1 MCDNV
6 TEKAKDITS
15 RIRSFLM
22 NSDLCVTYTE
32 ALIQQ
37 IDAEMKLY
45 EGKQDKY
52 SKRKLVELKI
62 DKEKN
67 IQYLEDTIANKQKLV
82 ANVEKVIDKYN
93 SRYKKVFVY
102 FFIENK
108 SYREIADAVGYSEDR
123 IKQILQILRRQLVL
137 NYSPNET

>member
-52 SKRKLVELKI
+52 SKRKFVELKI

-123 IKQILQILRRQLVL
+123 IKQILQILRLQLVL

>member
-52 SKRKLVELKI
+52 SKRKFVELKI

-137 NYSPNET
+137 YYSPNET

>member
-52 SKRKLVELKI
+52 SKRKFVELKI

-82 ANVEKVIDKYN
+82 TNVEKVIDKYN

>member
-1 MCDNV
+1 
-6 TEKAKDITS
+6 
-15 RIRSFLM
+15 M

-52 SKRKLVELKI
+52 SKRKFVELKI

-67 IQYLEDTIANKQKLV
+67 IQYLEDTIAIKQKLV

>member
-15 RIRSFLM
+15 RIRSFLL

-52 SKRKLVELKI
+52 SKRKFVELKI

-82 ANVEKVIDKYN
+82 ANVENVIDKYN

>member
-52 SKRKLVELKI
+52 SKRKFVELKI

>member
-1 MCDNV
+1 
-6 TEKAKDITS
+6 
-15 RIRSFLM
+15 M

-45 EGKQDKY
+45 EGKRDKY
-52 SKRKLVELKI
+52 SKRKFVELKI

>member
-52 SKRKLVELKI
+52 SKRKFVELKI

-123 IKQILQILRRQLVL
+123 IKQILQILRRSFA
-137 NYSPNET
+137 NS

>member
-52 SKRKLVELKI
+52 SKRKFVELKI

-137 NYSPNET
+137 NYSPDET

>member
-1 MCDNV
+1 
-6 TEKAKDITS
+6 
-15 RIRSFLM
+15 M

-52 SKRKLVELKI
+52 SKRKFVELKI

-123 IKQILQILRRQLVL
+123 IKQILQILRRQFAGLVL
-137 NYSPNET
+137 LCK

>member
-1 MCDNV
+1 
-6 TEKAKDITS
+6 
-15 RIRSFLM
+15 M

>member
-52 SKRKLVELKI
+52 SKRKFVELKI

-137 NYSPNET
+137 NYLPNET

>member
-32 ALIQQ
+32 SLIQQ

-52 SKRKLVELKI
+52 SKRKFVELKI

>member
-52 SKRKLVELKI
+52 SKRKFIELKI

>member
-1 MCDNV
+1 
-6 TEKAKDITS
+6 
-15 RIRSFLM
+15 M

-37 IDAEMKLY
+37 IDAEIKLY

-52 SKRKLVELKI
+52 SKRKFVELKI
-62 DKEKN
+62 NKEKN

>member
-37 IDAEMKLY
+37 IDAEIKLY

-52 SKRKLVELKI
+52 SKRKFVELKI
-62 DKEKN
+62 NKEKN

>member
-1 MCDNV
+1 
-6 TEKAKDITS
+6 
-15 RIRSFLM
+15 M

-52 SKRKLVELKI
+52 SKRKFVELKI

>member
-1 MCDNV
+1 
-6 TEKAKDITS
+6 
-15 RIRSFLM
+15 M

-32 ALIQQ
+32 SLIQQ

-52 SKRKLVELKI
+52 SKRKFVELKI

>member
-52 SKRKLVELKI
+52 SKRKFVELKI

-123 IKQILQILRRQLVL
+123 IKQILQILRRQLVF